1 MLVGVHGTLQAVGSD
16 WVNVQVGG
24 ITLQVSVP
32 ASAVINLGDV
42 GGTVQLSTVLRIQK
56 RTTRAVRIPQRGI
69 GGDVRGVDQCIG
81 YRPAVPLYR
90 CCPNWAATDCARQWR
105 QKTWPALSRAQG
117 VGRRMAQ
124 RIILELRG
132 KLPDAFGDPV
142 GSTAPDG
149 NSAQAIEALMGFG
162 SISNRGPAGHRIPGN
177 IRIHFRRRSNPP
189 GAAAYRRLLTTPP
202 PPFRYNTQSI
212 RNGRVRKN
220 G

>member
-32 ASAVINLGDV
+32 ASAVINLGEV
-42 GGTVQLSTVLRIQK
+42 GGTVQLNTVLRIQNEQPVLYGFPNVESVEMFGAL
-56 RTTRAVRIPQRGI
+56 TSVSGI
-69 GGDVRGVDQCIG
+69 GPRSALSVLSELGDDGLRQ
-81 YRPAVPLYR
+81 AV
-90 CCPNWAATDCARQWR
+90 ASEDV
-105 QKTWPALSRAQG
+105 PALSRAQG

-149 NSAQAIEALMGFG
+149 SSAQAIEALMALGVSLAEARQAIG
-162 SISNRGPAGHRIPGN
+162 SLESPESSSVEDLIRQALLRIGG
-177 IRIHFRRRSNPP
+177 S
-189 GAAAYRRLLTTPP
+189 
-202 PPFRYNTQSI
+202 
-212 RNGRVRKN
+212 
-220 G
+220 